1 MKNNKKETGSL
12 DDAINIFRRVQ
23 SEIISA
29 NGEDHVDVHK
39 ISIDIA
45 VALYLQ
51 GKYEPAKDTCDD
63 ALKGLYKSVGETHPY
78 VKQGVRLNSLI
89 SRQMLIGKMTCRS
102 VKSQSQPDH
111 NSN

>member
-1 MKNNKKETGSL
+1 MKNNKRDTSSL

-29 NGEDHVDVHK
+29 NGQNHIDVNK

-51 GKYEPAKDTCDD
+51 GKYEAAKETCDD
-63 ALKGLYKSVGETHPY
+63 ALKGLKTSVGETHPY

-102 VKSQSQPDH
+102 VKNSSQSDH